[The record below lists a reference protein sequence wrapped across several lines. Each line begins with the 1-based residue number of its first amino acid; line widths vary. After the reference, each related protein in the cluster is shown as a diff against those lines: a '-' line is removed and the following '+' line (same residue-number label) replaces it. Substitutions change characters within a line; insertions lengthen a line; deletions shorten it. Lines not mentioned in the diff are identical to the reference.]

1 MGSQS
6 PKEGWETTG
15 IRERLEGNSE
25 VKEFRLSEMALKV
38 FSLPVSLPFYFYSL
52 MLSGSSVSGGS
63 EEELEATVRKWN
75 LSNNSQGE
83 LLKTEVQMFQKQVL
97 LYR

>member
-25 VKEFRLSEMALKV
+25 AKEFRLSEMALKV
-38 FSLPVSLPFYFYSL
+38 FSLPVSLPFYSL

-63 EEELEATVRKWN
+63 EEELEATLRKWN
-75 LSNNSQGE
+75 LLNNSQGE
-83 LLKTEVQMFQKQVL
+83 LLKTEVQMF
-97 LYR
+97 